1 VKRIVTLA
9 LAVGALALLGSIFF
23 DKPREHSHKVLI
35 LGIDGLDPG
44 LLERF
49 MGAGDLPNF
58 KRVVDRG
65 SFKPL
70 QTSVP
75 PQSPVAWS
83 TFITG
88 LDPGGHDIFDFLT
101 RDPATLTLEPAMSAA
116 VAPGWTIRLGS
127 WRIPLTSGYV
137 EQHRKGTAFWQRL
150 EGRGVPTTVFRIPA
164 NFPPAKS
171 SGRSISGMGTPDIR
185 GTSGTFSYY
194 TTDPPL
200 HSAEINGGEIHEVEV
215 RDDHVHAELVGPPN
229 EFRVIA
235 GSDDQ
240 PEHPNLILG
249 FDVYFDPEEPAAKF
263 EVQGHEFIL
272 PEGEWS
278 DWIRVDFEAIPYL
291 ESVSAVGRFYL
302 QSIRPEFKLYVTP
315 LQINPEDPAMPISNP
330 AGWSEE
336 LCDRLGYFY
345 TQEFPEDTKAYTSGI
360 FNGHEFWEQAQS
372 VYRERMKALD
382 YLLGRFDEGLLFF
395 YFSSL
400 DQGTHML
407 WGSMD
412 PHHPFYEPD
421 DLLQNGIRTLY
432 REMDDAVGRALAHL
446 DDDTTL
452 IIMSDHGFA
461 PFYRQVNLNTWLLS
475 KRYVELLDPRK
486 QGQYPLF
493 MNVDWSR
500 TRAYAVGLNG
510 IYLNLKGRER
520 EGIVDPKDYDRV
532 LDALERDL
540 LELRDPKTGDQVV
553 TELVRPRRDFSG
565 PYAAD
570 GPDLI
575 VGYNRGYRSSWTSP
589 LGSFPY
595 PVFVDNVDP
604 WSGDHCIDHRLVPG
618 VLISNRPIT
627 VDDPSLEDLTV
638 AILDEYHVAKTAE
651 MQGRDC
657 LGE

>member
-1 VKRIVTLA
+1 MKRILTATLA
-9 LAVGALALLGSIFF
+9 IVGLVLLGLAFF
-23 DKPREHSHKVLI
+23 DGPHPSRHKVLI
-35 LGIDGLDPG
+35 LGIDGLDPK
-44 LLERF
+44 LLQQF
-49 MGAGDLPNF
+49 MEAGDLPNF
-58 KRVVDRG
+58 RHAIEHG
-65 SFKPL
+65 SFCPL
-70 QTSVP
+70 RTTIP

-101 RDPATLTLEPAMSAA
+101 RDPATMELEPAMSKA
-116 VAPGWTIRLGS
+116 VEPSHTIRLGS
-127 WRIPLTSGYV
+127 WTIPLVSGHV
-137 EQHRKGTAFWQRL
+137 EQHRKGTPFWERL
-150 EGRGVPTTVFRIPA
+150 EQHGVPTTVFRIPA
-164 NFPPAKS
+164 NFPPTKT
-171 SGRSISGMGTPDIR
+171 SGRSLAGMGSPDIR

-200 HSAEINGGEIHEVEV
+200 DSGEISGGEIHEVEV
-215 RDDHVHAELVGPPN
+215 TDSHVHAELVGPPN
-229 EFRVIA
+229 EFRVSA
-235 GSDDQ
+235 GSGNQ
-240 PEHPNLILG
+240 AAHPSLKVG
-249 FDVYFDPEEPAAKF
+249 FDVYLDPQQPAAKF
-263 EVQGHEFIL
+263 EVQGREFL
-272 PEGEWS
+272 LAEGEWS
-278 DWIRVDFEAIPYL
+278 DWRRIDFEAIPYV
-291 ESVSAVGRFYL
+291 ESISAVARFYL
-302 QSIRPEFKLYVTP
+302 QSVRPEFKLYVTP

-330 AGWSEE
+330 EGWSAKLYRE
-336 LCDRLGYFY
+336 LGYFY

-360 FNGHEFWEQAQS
+360 FSGHEFWEQAQS

-412 PHHPFYEPD
+412 EKHPFYEPD
-421 DLLQNGIRTLY
+421 DLLQDGIRILY
-432 REMDDAVGRALAHL
+432 REMDDAVGRVLARL

-475 KRYVELLDPRK
+475 KGYAELLDPRG

-510 IYLNLKGRER
+510 VYLNLAGRER

-540 LELRDPKTGDQVV
+540 LALRDPKTGEEVV

-565 PYAAD
+565 PYTAD

-589 LGSFPY
+589 LGSFPL
-595 PVFVDNVDP
+595 PIFVDNRDP

-627 VDDPSLEDLTV
+627 VEDPGLEDLTV
-638 AILDEYHVAKTAE
+638 TVLDEYHVEKPAE
-651 MQGRDC
+651 MKGRDC